1 MTVST
6 DQLIAYVEKMPAFPS
21 SVQKVVQLASD
32 INSPAKEIVRIIE
45 CDPVMT
51 VKILKVIN
59 SSFYGLPTKVTS
71 VQRAVVHIG
80 LNTIKNLALSI
91 AAIGMLN
98 PNNKAGFNS
107 NHFLLHSL
115 STAAICKLLGENL
128 GLSKTDCSNY
138 FVAGLLH
145 DFGKIV
151 FAQYL
156 PAEFKLALAA
166 SRKERLSLHLTEQE
180 FIGISHAQAGK
191 MLAQKWQLA
200 DELVTAIAHHH
211 DILEDSLMS
220 QCIFTANQ
228 ITKHLKYG
236 NSGNAIIDE
245 FPEIINKRFG
255 MPLPE
260 LTKSLGDVRTIVS
273 ETAIFIRN

>member
-1 MTVST
+1 MTVT
-6 DQLIAYVEKMPAFPS
+6 QDQLIAFVEKMPAFPS

-59 SSFYGLPTKVTS
+59 SSFYGLSNKITS

-91 AAIGMLN
+91 AAIGMLK
-98 PNNKAGFNS
+98 PKNKAGFNT
-107 NHFLLHSL
+107 NDFLLHSL
-115 STAAICKLLGENL
+115 TTASICKMLAEKQS
-128 GLSKTDCSNY
+128 LSKSDCSDY

-156 PAEFKLALAA
+156 PVEFKLALEK
-166 SRKERLSLHLTEQE
+166 SNELQLSLHLSEQE
-180 FIGISHAQAGK
+180 FIGISHAEAGRL
-191 MLAQKWQLA
+191 LAEKWQLS
-200 DELVTAIAHHH
+200 EQLITAITYHH
-211 DILEDSLMS
+211 DASHDNQMS
-220 QCIFTANQ
+220 QSIFAANQ
-228 ITKHLKYG
+228 ISKLLKFGDAG
-236 NSGNAIIDE
+236 NPVIE
-245 FPEIINKRFG
+245 TFPDSITNRFG
-255 MPLPE
+255 LQLDE
-260 LTKSLGDVRTIVS
+260 LAESLGDLTQVVS
-273 ETAIFIRN
+273 EASAFIRS